1 MTDHYGEAIAAGAAA
16 LAKPYREPET
26 IRAFTDEYPTL
37 AAARVLDAAL
47 PHMRA
52 AIIAEGIT
60 PGPCP
65 AIKPIPPLSSNGP
78 QNLYGLCDLRAGH
91 TGQHEVISDEYGE
104 FRWTDDAPAGAD
116 IPADTQCSER
126 IQFTPTDLRVCERR
140 TGHGMYHIDGQLVWC
155 DRRGILL
162 APAMPTTRNEDTNP

>member
-1 MTDHYGEAIAAGAAA
+1 MTDHYGDAIAAGAAA

-65 AIKPIPPLSSNGP
+65 ATKDFGHEGIFAAGNPKPRTLRA
-78 QNLYGLCDLRAGH
+78 LCDLRAGH
-91 TGQHEVISDEYGE
+91 AGQHEAEDEQWGN
-104 FRWTDDAPAGAD
+104 FRWTDEP
-116 IPADTQCSER
+116 
-126 IQFTPTDLRVCERR
+126 PTDTDIQTDTRCGNMPQR
-140 TGHGMYHIDGQLVWC
+140 TNGDLLVC
-155 DRRGILL
+155 DRTSGHPGWHIAGTKVWDGIGEIVL
-162 APAMPTTRNEDTNP
+162 T

>member
-1 MTDHYGEAIAAGAAA
+1 MTDHYGDAITAGAAA

-52 AIIAEGIT
+52 AIIAEGIA

-65 AIKPIPPLSSNGP
+65 AWKEFGHEGIFSVGNPKPRTLRA
-78 QNLYGLCDLRAGH
+78 LCDLRAGH
-91 TGQHEVISDEYGE
+91 AGQHEAEDEQWGH
-104 FRWTDDAPAGAD
+104 FRWTDEAEPRRGCTSVLRDEGHQ
-116 IPADTQCSER
+116 QCV
-126 IQFTPTDLRVCERR
+126 RVS
-140 TGHGMYHIDGQLVWC
+140 GHRGYHVGEGLVWNDLC
-155 DRRGILL
+155 TVVAR
-162 APAMPTTRNEDTNP
+162 